1 VIFWDWVIDALLRRP
16 DQAPARRTNDDRGA
30 HFHPTTAF
38 CKNIQKFDL
47 AAAVASSA
55 VVTCWV
61 IETKWREEQAGPI
74 RSSNPARRCHFLIA
88 VCSWPSVEIWF
99 GHAPAD

>member
-38 CKNIQKFDL
+38 CKNIQKFDSIGVQCCVTR
-47 AAAVASSA
+47 AVNIVS
-55 VVTCWV
+55 
-61 IETKWREEQAGPI
+61 R
-74 RSSNPARRCHFLIA
+74 H
-88 VCSWPSVEIWF
+88 
-99 GHAPAD
+99 